1 MDSLD
6 SAPAGRRGP
15 AALGSREMG
24 GFLLGSPKWKLKKNT
39 RLPRKTLTG
48 VASGVLALSHFALT
62 LGGLGYGKS
71 KRLRCALQR
80 EAARGRMLIRWSG
93 NEICS
98 TSSVIG
104 NIPSDIVIGKA

>member
-24 GFLLGSPKWKLKKNT
+24 GFLLRRIKWKLKKT

-48 VASGVLALSHFALT
+48 VASGVLALFHRALT

-71 KRLRCALQR
+71 KRLRCVLQR

-93 NEICS
+93 NEMFNQLCD
-98 TSSVIG
+98 G
-104 NIPSDIVIGKA
+104 EHPL